1 MHLATNCRF
10 KSEDCRLCG
19 KRGHIAKVCRSK
31 KPELTTS
38 KQVHSLSEDSTVSEY
53 TLFPVQ
59 SSNCKPLQT
68 TLMVEGHELIMEVDT
83 GAAVS
88 IVSEDTMNSLP
99 FLKDLPLQLTSVRLR
114 TYTGES
120 VSVLGQLQVKVQHD
134 TTQATM
140 PLQVVKGAGT
150 TLLGRDWL
158 QKFRLD
164 WKNIFK
170 LHSSSSLQEVLDSH
184 KEVFSDT
191 LGTLKDHKVK
201 FYLEEQAKP
210 QFFKPR
216 PLPLALRDKVA
227 AELDRLQADGVI
239 VPTRFSKWAAP
250 IVPVIKRDGS
260 IRICGNF
267 KRTINKSART
277 EVYPLP

>member
-1 MHLATNCRF
+1 M
-10 KSEDCRLCG
+10 
-19 KRGHIAKVCRSK
+19 
-31 KPELTTS
+31 
-38 KQVHSLSEDSTVSEY
+38 
-53 TLFPVQ
+53 
-59 SSNCKPLQT
+59 
-68 TLMVEGHELIMEVDT
+68 MVEGHKLIMKVDT

-99 FLKDLPLQLTSVRLR
+99 FLKDLQLQPTSVRLR

-164 WKNIFK
+164 WKTIFK
-170 LHSSSSLQEVLDSH
+170 LHSSSSLQEILDSH
-184 KEVFSDT
+184 KEVFSEK
-191 LGTLKDHKVK
+191 LGTLKDYKVK

-210 QFFKPR
+210 HFFKPR

-227 AELDRLQADGVI
+227 AELDRLQAEGI
-239 VPTRFSKWAAP
+239 IIPTRFSK
-250 IVPVIKRDGS
+250 
-260 IRICGNF
+260 
-267 KRTINKSART
+267 
-277 EVYPLP
+277 